1 MTSVSVIQN
10 GEEPAKF
17 SDAVGKPVPRP
28 LVPPQ
33 VASPIN
39 LLNPDR
45 YEFYTFNDNGDL
57 IKRLMTMKEIQ
68 SIVAG
73 GAGEGNMLLHSSPLT
88 DQKMDNN
95 VQDIV
100 SSVQRVLNNEV
111 ELKRNTT
118 AHHAL
123 DTPDVSQTWSMILP
137 AIFGNTGDTIRPNN
151 RPAAHSEIVM
161 QTDAVLMDTTTKSS
175 NRVNKPS
182 YVSGSPNEIVDEDKK
197 KPPVVHKTGLNN
209 LDTDKNKPFEVSTPR
224 SNYGE
229 VVEVPLPVAPV
240 QMGQHATSGYRQKT
254 TSAPSAAADASST
267 STPSRFVTRRRPTMP
282 VKTTNNHITSK
293 APSKPSIQQTEME
306 FVTQTESLSSLI
318 TKNLPNETISSSAST
333 GGSSSIIL
341 STEASKVD
349 AIATPLSTESS
360 VEKLVT
366 SFSVQTTEAAAEPST
381 LASSLP
387 VRVPVT
393 TDSIIVTETPTPT
406 PTPASTAFLTS
417 TPVLTTAS
425 ESLKTTGVTKV
436 DDSIAPGTQI
446 ATELSNNEASKT
458 LPKDEELP
466 VKQTIS
472 DIRTPV
478 KAKIEYNNPIVPI
491 ADVVRIDS
499 VDSGVKD
506 AKIEPI
512 PVIKKIET
520 VVLNTVKT
528 SEVTNKPLSEEHL
541 EKTAVQVLQ
550 TLNSITQV
558 PTATENMFETK
569 LEPTTVI
576 LKPAEEHVNIDA
588 EIPAVTETI
597 LEKENVHS
605 EDKIA
610 PVDTKVV
617 DVNDLA
623 KDRTDI
629 TESQDIGAVT
639 VQSATSET
647 PTEENS
653 NTEDSPVT
661 STELADDIST
671 TESSD
676 VFDSSFSF
684 NQIIESLKDDMSTEQ
699 IGLLLASKDTNI
711 NLEGSTT
718 NANDVTV
725 FTDDAL
731 STTFSNDQTE
741 LPTLLSQSSQE
752 STDHINQ
759 SNVYKNEPM
768 FVDEIEPQ
776 VHDIPTT
783 VASTSDIN
791 DEENGVATAAYQALS
806 MEKHVEPI
814 SLYQPNNHPIMQE
827 IDNFIEK
834 NADDVTDSLAVESI
848 QSGQQV
854 PKIVPHE
861 NLTMAE
867 YIEKAATVASVLRMD
882 VIPVNTNEAIP
893 AVPIKTI
900 SEEYP
905 EKFHRLEVMAL
916 MNNEEPTTVRAAED
930 KPIVSYETSIVKE
943 TSSVSVSTNSRKPAP
958 ADNSVVPK
966 PISYVEKSA
975 DQDSSTEI
983 SVESD
988 VHEEVHMLHLKNPVV
1003 AKTSESPTT
1012 EILDANIW
1020 DSIAHFDEDV
1030 IKAHFNQN
1038 GQHDEENYDNGLI
1051 QVHFK
1056 GNGQDINESTTQV
1069 VELEEVTKNSVSTEE
1084 TFTESDE
1091 LKLSTIKTSDAE
1103 EQSLEEVILKELE
1116 ERLQGV
1122 AVGSDVEAVT
1132 TEHEYDF
1139 TDDIS
1144 EYGTTARNEMKT
1156 ESSNNFIKDSTESV
1170 EFTSEAS
1177 SNTDS
1182 NEALNKYTVWPNFN
1196 EVSMSDEAASTE
1208 KQPLRTTDL
1217 IISEEDT
1224 KSKVDTTTDIAGE
1237 SNGLIASD
1245 ITPKYEEILLDFPG
1259 SEKTPLTEYPW
1270 ESLESLK
1277 SGESAETVS
1286 GEYSEYTTEFLDK
1299 AATIFEQLNNK
1310 NIETPDAPLISNV
1323 ATFEESATTELSAEE
1338 TTDAQTTSIS
1348 TVEVQTTEFPN
1359 EVDHNTSVPVEIKEY
1374 ISTSNAVTDSKTI
1387 LGQTTDRTVSTDD
1400 IASTS
1405 VLSNDIEATTSSTV
1419 SEEIFGSKLSLNL
1432 EPIVVHDTSDDVKNN
1447 LSNEI
1452 TNKADVPVVPKEE
1465 HVFVKLGETTILPI
1479 TDKQIDTEPTTR
1491 LPEIVPQSSTTK
1503 KHATLKIDDHIGE
1516 QIMIAAKK
1524 PSHYRPAQTI
1534 EQKIIHVNTPKPIA
1548 GGVIKMPPSFNSFK
1562 VKASAASR
1570 RPALTVNLD
1579 PAPKQALGLEESTL
1593 LASEDILEFTRLCN
1607 ELSFTFWKA
1616 LTSEGISSAR
1626 SLVISPF
1633 ALTSMLAMV
1642 FLGARGSTSGEM
1654 NELLRL
1660 DDMVTFNPHLI
1671 FRNITDSV
1679 ENPKEAELAN
1689 SAFVREL
1696 FSDRNKGKIL
1706 SFFKEKSQQYYSAH
1720 VEEVNFNLINDIV
1733 RRRTNLLVKRHT
1745 FGKISEYL
1753 KTNNVWLNAPL
1764 AGLSA
1769 NIFQTDCSKA
1779 FVNERDGEMFFQVLP
1794 AIRQRR
1800 LIPIPAAVWKS
1811 GFTAGYDPEL
1821 DATAVAF
1828 GDSSNV
1834 VSTIYLMPG
1843 QQGHSAPGDSLERL
1857 ENMLMANAISKNAWS
1872 RLLTTLME
1880 RPGLEVQLPRF
1891 SHRSFVNATNGL
1903 QRMGLNKLFDFE
1915 NADLRG
1921 LTGSTTQD
1929 LFISD
1934 MVQINTFSTCGED
1947 KISDQHHVEM
1957 YPAPPIQHRNINN
1970 EDEFAAADYDE
1981 TKPIPADEER
1991 AFYDPLFDEEY
2002 LALPLPLRPRQAR
2015 IPESPRLRF
2024 DKPFLFFVRHN
2035 PTGMILYMGRFN
2047 PRLLP

>member
-73 GAGEGNMLLHSSPLT
+73 GAGEGTMLLHSSPLT

-111 ELKRNTT
+111 ELKKNNT

-151 RPAAHSEIVM
+151 RPATHSDTVM

-175 NRVNKPS
+175 NRVNKPL
-182 YVSGSPNEIVDEDKK
+182 YVSGSPNEIVNEDKK
-197 KPPVVHKTGLNN
+197 KQPVVHKTGPTNVE
-209 LDTDKNKPFEVSTPR
+209 TEQKKPIEVSTPR

-229 VVEVPLPVAPV
+229 FVEVLMPVAPV
-240 QMGQHATSGYRQKT
+240 QVGPHVTSGYRQKT
-254 TSAPSAAADASST
+254 TPVPSSDADES
-267 STPSRFVTRRRPTMP
+267 STPSRFVTRRRPTP
-282 VKTTNNHITSK
+282 PAKTTHTQSTYKVPSTATSTT
-293 APSKPSIQQTEME
+293 QQAHTEME
-306 FVTQTESLSSLI
+306 FVTQTENISALI
-318 TKNLPNETISSSAST
+318 TKNLPNDTISSSTST
-333 GGSSSIIL
+333 DGSSSVIL
-341 STEASKVD
+341 STQASNVA
-349 AIATPLSTESS
+349 AIASTESA

-366 SFSVQTTEAAAEPST
+366 SFSVQTTEAAVISST
-381 LASSLP
+381 TVSSLP
-387 VRVPVT
+387 VRLPVT

-406 PTPASTAFLTS
+406 PTPASTAYGSS
-417 TPVLTTAS
+417 TPILTTVSKSTITNVPIALVTQIVTEGSHTDAS
-425 ESLKTTGVTKV
+425 E
-436 DDSIAPGTQI
+436 
-446 ATELSNNEASKT
+446 T
-458 LPKDEELP
+458 LPKHDEISVKKTTSDLQPP
-466 VKQTIS
+466 VQ
-472 DIRTPV
+472 
-478 KAKIEYNNPIVPI
+478 AKIEDQKPIHPV
-491 ADVVRIDS
+491 ADDVKIESIDT
-499 VDSGVKD
+499 GAKD
-506 AKIEPI
+506 TKIEPI
-512 PVIKKIET
+512 PVIKKNET
-520 VVLNTVKT
+520 DVLNNVKT
-528 SEVTNKPLSEEHL
+528 AEVTNKPLVEEHF
-541 EKTAVQVLQ
+541 EKTVQVLQ
-550 TLNSITQV
+550 TLNSVTQA
-558 PTATENMFETK
+558 PTAAENIFETK
-569 LEPTTVI
+569 LEPINVI
-576 LKPAEEHVNIDA
+576 VKPATDNLNINA
-588 EIPAVTETI
+588 KIPVTTATI
-597 LEKENVHS
+597 LETEILQS
-605 EDKIA
+605 EAKIK
-610 PVDTKVV
+610 PVETKDTVA
-617 DVNDLA
+617 NELT
-623 KDRTDI
+623 KDQIDI
-629 TESQDIGAVT
+629 TTESQEMVT
-639 VQSATSET
+639 EAQS
-647 PTEENS
+647 
-653 NTEDSPVT
+653 
-661 STELADDIST
+661 DDINTTEVKS

-684 NQIIESLKDDMSTEQ
+684 NQIIESLKDDISTEQ
-699 IGLLLASKDTNI
+699 MGLILANKDSNI
-711 NLEGSTT
+711 NFEGSTT

-725 FTDDAL
+725 FADDLL
-731 STTFSNDQTE
+731 STTFSSDQTE

-768 FVDEIEPQ
+768 FVEEVEPQ

-783 VASTSDIN
+783 VASASDI
-791 DEENGVATAAYQALS
+791 DEEETGVATAGYQALT
-806 MEKHVEPI
+806 MEKLPELI
-814 SLYQPNNHPIMQE
+814 SFYQPNNHPVMQE
-827 IDNFIEK
+827 IDNFIEE
-834 NADDVTDSLAVESI
+834 NAEDVTDSLAVESV

-854 PKIVPHE
+854 PQIVPHE

-882 VIPVNTNEAIP
+882 VIPVNTIKTIP
-893 AVPIKTI
+893 AVPIKPSTD
-900 SEEYP
+900 EYP

-916 MNNEEPTTVRAAED
+916 MNTEHPTTVRVAED
-930 KPIVSYETSIVKE
+930 EPIVSYETSIVKE
-943 TSSVSVSTNSRKPAP
+943 TSSVSVSSNPKKPATS
-958 ADNSVVPK
+958 NKTVLPK
-966 PISYVEKSA
+966 PTTYVEKSA
-975 DQDSSTEI
+975 DHDSSTEI

-988 VHEEVHMLHLKNPVV
+988 IHEEVHMVHQKNPAV
-1003 AKTSESPTT
+1003 AKTT
-1012 EILDANIW
+1012 ENPATVNLDANIW
-1020 DSIAHFDEDV
+1020 DSLAHFDEDV

-1038 GQHDEENYDNGLI
+1038 GQHNDETDDNGLI
-1051 QVHFK
+1051 QMHF
-1056 GNGQDINESTTQV
+1056 NEKEQNIYDLTTKIA
-1069 VELEEVTKNSVSTEE
+1069 EPEAVTTKSVSTEE
-1084 TFTESDE
+1084 AFTESDE
-1091 LKLSTIKTSDAE
+1091 LKHTTIKTSEAK
-1103 EQSLEEVILKELE
+1103 EQSLEENILKELE
-1116 ERLQGV
+1116 KRLQEV
-1122 AVGSDVEAVT
+1122 ADGSDVEVT

-1144 EYGTTARNEMKT
+1144 EYETTAKNEMRTDILDNLVKY
-1156 ESSNNFIKDSTESV
+1156 IAESV
-1170 EFTSEAS
+1170 EITTEIAEAS
-1177 SNTDS
+1177 SNADT
-1182 NEALNKYTVWPNFN
+1182 NEAINKYTVSPILN

-1208 KQPLRTTDL
+1208 KQLLGTTGL
-1217 IISEEDT
+1217 IRSEEDT
-1224 KSKVDTTTDIAGE
+1224 TTETSDE
-1237 SNGLIASD
+1237 FNGSFTSD
-1245 ITPKYEEILLDFPG
+1245 VTPKYEEILLESPG
-1259 SEKTPLTEYPW
+1259 SEETPVTEYRW
-1270 ESLESLK
+1270 EVERFTPE
-1277 SGESAETVS
+1277 ESAETIS

-1299 AATIFEQLNNK
+1299 ATTIFEQLNTRNK
-1310 NIETPDAPLISNV
+1310 AESNEATLISNF
-1323 ATFEESATTELSAEE
+1323 ATYEESPTTELSAEATTNTASNDEITSFPSMKVQMTELSSE
-1338 TTDAQTTSIS
+1338 TDHITSLPDLKS
-1348 TVEVQTTEFPN
+1348 A
-1359 EVDHNTSVPVEIKEY
+1359 
-1374 ISTSNAVTDSKTI
+1374 SNALTNSKTI
-1387 LGQTTDRTVSTDD
+1387 VDQITERTSSTEDV
-1400 IASTS
+1400 ASTS
-1405 VLSNDIEATTSSTV
+1405 ELSNDIEATTYLTV
-1419 SEEIFGSKLSLNL
+1419 SEESVVNKSSLNL
-1432 EPIVVHDTSDDVKNN
+1432 QPIVVHDKSDDVINT
-1447 LSNEI
+1447 LSNDI
-1452 TNKADVPVVPKEE
+1452 TNEANVPVVPKEE

-1491 LPEIVPQSSTTK
+1491 LPEVVPQTPTTK
-1503 KHATLKIDDHIGE
+1503 KHATLKIDDPIGE
-1516 QIMIAAKK
+1516 QIMVAGKK
-1524 PSHYRPAQTI
+1524 PSHYRPAQTV
-1534 EQKIIHVNTPKPIA
+1534 EQKILHVNTPKPIV
-1548 GGVIKMPPSFNSFK
+1548 GGAIKMPPSFNSFK

-1633 ALTSMLAMV
+1633 ALTSMLSMV

-1745 FGKISEYL
+1745 FGKIGEYL

-1828 GDSSNV
+1828 GDASNV

-1857 ENMLMANAISKNAWS
+1857 ETMLMANAISKNAWS

-1921 LTGSTTQD
+1921 LTGSNTQD

-1970 EDEFAAADYDE
+1970 YDEDEFAAADYDE